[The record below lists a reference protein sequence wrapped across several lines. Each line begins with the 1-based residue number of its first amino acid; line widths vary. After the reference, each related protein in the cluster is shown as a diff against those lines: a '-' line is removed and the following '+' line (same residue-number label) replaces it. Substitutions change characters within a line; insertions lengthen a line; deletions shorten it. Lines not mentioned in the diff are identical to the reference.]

1 MAVSDSLV
9 VMSELGVELGVE
21 LLTGRNTFE
30 KKKKKKKKGITKV
43 MSIVDVILIM

>member
-30 KKKKKKKKGITKV
+30 KKKGITKV

>member
-30 KKKKKKKKGITKV
+30 KKKKKGITKV

>member
-30 KKKKKKKKGITKV
+30 KKKKKKRITKV

>member
-30 KKKKKKKKGITKV
+30 KKKKGITKV

>member
-21 LLTGRNTFE
+21 LLTGRNTFV
-30 KKKKKKKKGITKV
+30 KKKKKKKGITKV

>member
-30 KKKKKKKKGITKV
+30 KKKKKKGIKKV